1 MLNAYFRSLAKQKRI
16 CPDCLRGTLRVEPT
30 PIPQPDMAVEVCDR
44 CGYFQLLEAPAGAA
58 PLPPERG
65 RIIHVDFGR
74 SGRG

>member
-1 MLNAYFRSLAKQKRI
+1 MLSPYFESLAKRRRV
-16 CPDCLRGTLRVEPT
+16 CPGCLRGTLRVEPT

-44 CGYFQLLEAPAGAA
+44 CGYFQLLEAPRGAA
-58 PLPPERG
+58 QPRAG

>member
-1 MLNAYFRSLAKQKRI
+1 MLSPYFKSLAKQKRI
-16 CPDCLRGTLRVEPT
+16 CPDCLRGMLRVEPT

-44 CGYFQLLEAPAGAA
+44 CGYFQLLEAPAGTA
-58 PLPPERG
+58 PSQAG

>member
-1 MLNAYFRSLAKQKRI
+1 MLSPYFESLAKRKRV

-30 PIPQPDMAVEVCDR
+30 PIPQPGMAVEVCDR
-44 CGYFQLLEAPAGAA
+44 CGYFQLLGAPEGAV
-58 PLPPERG
+58 PSVGG